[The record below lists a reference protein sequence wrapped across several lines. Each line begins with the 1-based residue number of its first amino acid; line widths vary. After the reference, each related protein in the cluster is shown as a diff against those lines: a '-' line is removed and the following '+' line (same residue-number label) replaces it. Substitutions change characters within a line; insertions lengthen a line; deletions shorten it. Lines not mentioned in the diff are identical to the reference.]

1 MYICDGLVLN
11 LPPENK
17 PWNVVRQLKKKYMIR
32 KISIITF
39 LITIFSL
46 FSCGQNNENL
56 NHSTP
61 EKKVQTSKTIIKK
74 NLDNDLNS
82 LDHFKGFPEEIV
94 GCSCYFSETNTN
106 FKNEEFLFVAD
117 YDSIAFI
124 SVNKKKVKLKLV
136 STTREPN
143 TFGNYNHTDIY
154 KSELYKVTLD
164 IKYKDSTGY
173 EVWWNDG
180 TLTIENKDGKKM
192 TKKFVGECGC

>member
-1 MYICDGLVLN
+1 
-11 LPPENK
+11 
-17 PWNVVRQLKKKYMIR
+17 MIR

-94 GCSCYFSETNTN
+94 GCSCYFFFFFNN
-106 FKNEEFLFVAD
+106 YKNEEFSFVAAD
-117 YDSIAFI
+117 DSRAFI
-124 SVNKKKVKLKLV
+124 TGKKKKLKLKLV
-136 STTREPN
+136 
-143 TFGNYNHTDIY
+143 
-154 KSELYKVTLD
+154 
-164 IKYKDSTGY
+164 
-173 EVWWNDG
+173 
-180 TLTIENKDGKKM
+180 
-192 TKKFVGECGC
+192 